1 MPNFNRKGS
10 QIVEATMVLPITIL
24 IFSALVCLMMAFY
37 INLTEQIDAHAV
49 QRDELYQTQEVMIL
63 RMKDSLSHA
72 AGEVT
77 EQ

>member
-1 MPNFNRKGS
+1 
-10 QIVEATMVLPITIL
+10 MVLPVTIL
-24 IFSALVCLMMAFY
+24 IFSALVCLMMTFY
-37 INLTEQIDAHAV
+37 IKLTEQIDEHAA

-63 RMKDSLSHA
+63 RMKDRLSHA